1 MCNNNFNKKNCFFEK
16 RKVSGTHE
24 LQSITEVNLKLSSS
38 MVCIQRL
45 EVFLPNLVSLNLD
58 GSSLNSL
65 RDLGTGL
72 VIKYLNVSRCGLAN
86 LDGTNGLTSLI
97 HLVAESNTIR
107 DVSPVFNLSDLRKLN
122 LRG

>member
-1 MCNNNFNKKNCFFEK
+1 MILSAQKFVHFIK
-16 RKVSGTHE
+16 RKVSGTHD
-24 LQSITEVNLKLSSS
+24 LQTLTDVNLKLSSS

-72 VIKYLNVSRCGLAN
+72 AIKYLNVSRCGLTS
-86 LDGTNGLTSLI
+86 LDGTNGLTTLI
-97 HLVAESNTIR
+97 HLVAESNAIR
-107 DVSPVFNLSDLRKLN
+107 EVSPVFNLSELRKLN

>member
-1 MCNNNFNKKNCFFEK
+1 MKNLKKIRFYGK
-16 RKVSGTHE
+16 HKVSGTHD
-24 LQSITEVNLKLSSS
+24 LHTLTEVNLKLSST

-72 VIKYLNVSRCGLAN
+72 SIKYLNVSRCGLAN

-97 HLVAESNTIR
+97 HLVAESNSIR
-107 DVSPVFNLSDLRKLN
+107 EVSPVFNLSDLRKLN

>member
-1 MCNNNFNKKNCFFEK
+1 M
-16 RKVSGTHE
+16 SGSQN
-24 LQSITEVNLKLSSS
+24 LQTLTDVNLKLSSS

-58 GSSLNSL
+58 GSLLSSL

-72 VIKYLNVSRCGLAN
+72 AIKYLNVSRCGLTS

-97 HLVAESNTIR
+97 HLVAESNIIR
-107 DVSPVFNLSDLRKLN
+107 DVSPLFNLSDLRKLN
-122 LRG
+122 IRG